1 MKIGDLVSYSG
12 KPTKLNGKAVATD
25 IGIVINLHNNT
36 VVTVL
41 WSNGVES
48 NHSSGWLVRL
58 KESACK

>member
-12 KPTKLNGKAVATD
+12 SPTKLNGKAIQTD
-25 IGIVINLHNNT
+25 IGIVINLHSNS

-48 NHSSGWLVRL
+48 NHSSGWIVRI
-58 KESACK
+58 KESTCK

>member
-12 KPTKLNGKAVATD
+12 STKRLNGKAIHSE
-25 IGIVINLHNNT
+25 IGIVMNIHKNS

-48 NHSSGWLVRL
+48 NHSSGWLVRI